1 MIGLLLRSCVL
12 TFLLFVTVLA
22 RAEDC
27 GAQSVVE
34 PVGDASISVK
44 VAGDGPD
51 VVLLHGLFAQ
61 KEQWDAV
68 LCALA
73 NAGFRVSAP
82 DLPGYAQSRGFG
94 INVYALE
101 KQADLLDELM
111 RRRGIE
117 RVHLAGN
124 SMGGAIAAIYAQRHA
139 RRVATLAF
147 IGGPQGIVDWGEP
160 VKAALRAGVN
170 PFIPTDVSEFEHEL
184 ELLLMHPPALP
195 DDVKQAV
202 VDAYAADRHRLRQ
215 IWDIFNL
222 YGNALQ
228 RLPRTR
234 LPTLIVWGRH
244 DGVFPVDGARALAA
258 RYPNSRRVILDDAGH
273 LPMLDTPQRTAAV
286 YADFL
291 HQTAPDGKSRPR

>member
-1 MIGLLLRSCVL
+1 MVGLFARCGVL
-12 TFLLFVTVLA
+12 FCLLFSAAHT

-27 GAQSVVE
+27 RAQSVVE
-34 PVGDASISVK
+34 PFGDASISVK
-44 VAGDGPD
+44 VAGSGPD

-73 NAGFRVSAP
+73 TAGFRVSAP

-94 INVYALE
+94 IDVYALE

-111 RRRGIE
+111 RRRRIE

-139 RRVATLAF
+139 PRVSTLAF

-160 VKAALRAGVN
+160 IKAAIRAGVN
-170 PFIPTDVSEFEHEL
+170 PFIPANVREFEHEL
-184 ELLLMHPPALP
+184 GLLLMHPPVLP
-195 DDVKQAV
+195 DDVKQAA
-202 VDAYAADRHRLRQ
+202 VDAYAADAHRMRQ

-222 YGNALQ
+222 YGQALQ

-258 RYPNSRRVILDDAGH
+258 RYPNNRRVILDDAGH
-273 LPMLDTPQRTAAV
+273 LPMLDAPQQTAAV

-291 HQTAPDGKSRPR
+291 RQTSPDGRSRPH